1 VGKRER
7 RIFFMGLQI
16 YTDNKKPKQLLKLIA
31 DKPQQ
36 IIDHVEELKEQGF
49 EIIEFPPIEHFRRL
63 FNVNVI
69 VTPPPPV
76 IKK

>member
-1 VGKRER
+1 
-7 RIFFMGLQI
+7 MGLQI